1 MGDNGTMRLVL
12 FVVWVLVMADGIGF
26 ADLAAAADPAEMTT
40 DYLGNPVAVSFK
52 GQPALPTGGPV
63 AAGAA
68 PVSTAQGMTP
78 PTPATTGGVEGAT
91 TQGGAGQTDLQKA
104 QLALGLA
111 QKAAGAGKTLLGGD
125 QPSTGRDEQAF
136 QQQRAGERQ
145 DLSAL
150 APQKVEAGQ
159 VPSFGEEGLAPDPS
173 FATVASLIPPAGADA
188 VTAAGAFAGE
198 TGGVESVTAAD
209 TAASAAA
216 TESAVGGFM
225 PYVAPIIQSVGTGID
240 IAQRSQTGMDPGEQ
254 AAFAATD
261 LLTQG
266 IPVFG
271 GAIAMGLGALWNDLW
286 KKFPSPEQRNMAD
299 LGVAGGIITNTLPGV
314 AAAGDYTALAEAL
327 TPLFKSRYQG
337 NPYALMNGVGET
349 SYNMGAEGM
358 LDLPSRESMAQLFAG
373 NDPNAISFNWQQGIR
388 PEDVNT
394 INTFLN
400 TAVRRQ
406 VGLIRAAQ
414 AGNPQAQAALSQ
426 AQQAQ
431 AQEQAYLSTPAAPP
445 TPDETFAELA
455 GAAQGGP

>member
-1 MGDNGTMRLVL
+1 MRIIL
-12 FVVWVLVMADGIGF
+12 FMVWVLVMADGIGF

-40 DYLGNPVAVSFK
+40 DYLGNPAAVSFK

-78 PTPATTGGVEGAT
+78 PTPATTGGVERAA

-125 QPSTGRDEQAF
+125 PTTTGRDEQAF

-145 DLSAL
+145 DLTSAL
-150 APQKVEAGQ
+150 PESDINGPPGAFLSGAPG
-159 VPSFGEEGLAPDPS
+159 PSSTGDVFMPPSLAPL
-173 FATVASLIPPAGADA
+173 VAASAGPDA
-188 VTAAGAFAGE
+188 VTSAGAFAGE